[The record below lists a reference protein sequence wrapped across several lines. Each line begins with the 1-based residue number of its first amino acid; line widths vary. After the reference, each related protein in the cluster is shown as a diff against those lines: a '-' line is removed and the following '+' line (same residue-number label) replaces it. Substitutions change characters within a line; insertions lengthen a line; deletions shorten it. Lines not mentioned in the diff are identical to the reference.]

1 MDAAGQLTQ
10 LVHRVAKLRRGL
22 LEPSAELGVVR
33 LRHPPRLLEPHRDAR
48 QVLLGSVMEGSLD
61 APALCVARS
70 HEPDAR
76 GAQLGQLRAQE
87 PSELLVLDVR
97 REGLVVLLRRGVPFE
112 VGRQRRGDRRPSV
125 GAGSRGGTQ
134 AGQRR
139 VPRGR
144 ASSGRRSGCPA
155 PR

>member
-87 PSELLVLDVR
+87 PSELLVLDV
-97 REGLVVLLRRGVPFE
+97 
-112 VGRQRRGDRRPSV
+112 
-125 GAGSRGGTQ
+125 A
-134 AGQRR
+134 A
-139 VPRGR
+139 R
-144 ASSGRRSGCPA
+144 ASSSSSGAVSLSRWDASAEGTAGRA
-155 PR
+155 